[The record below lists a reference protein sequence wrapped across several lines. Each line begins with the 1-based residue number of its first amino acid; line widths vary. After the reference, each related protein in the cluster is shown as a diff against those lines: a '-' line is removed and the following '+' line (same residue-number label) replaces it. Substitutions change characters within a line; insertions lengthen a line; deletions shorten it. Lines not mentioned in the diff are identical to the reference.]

1 MWPRSQQWLAPNS
14 TTNLLPPKFAL
25 LWACSKI
32 FLLFLKF
39 LSRRGANNG
48 LCRTL
53 VHPFTPNFSHIMGQI
68 NSICPI
74 PIIFDYIVTQL
85 KTIELQLARA
95 NNLLKFSILIYSFR
109 GRSALF
115 SFDQKFRSSALKM
128 RCSFHNDYFIISR
141 VFQIEKL
148 AQLQLNQEKQTRV
161 KENRKRGKQL
171 YENLTKLTR
180 TKLVAASSSYFY
192 FLPLL
197 SKHSYET
204 SRVILHFSRIFYHFY
219 EK

>member
-74 PIIFDYIVTQL
+74 PIIFDYIVAQL

-95 NNLLKFSILIYSFR
+95 NNLLEFSILIYSFR

-115 SFDQKFRSSALKM
+115 SF
-128 RCSFHNDYFIISR
+128 
-141 VFQIEKL
+141 EL
-148 AQLQLNQEKQTRV
+148 A
-161 KENRKRGKQL
+161 
-171 YENLTKLTR
+171 
-180 TKLVAASSSYFY
+180 F
-192 FLPLL
+192 PLL
-197 SKHSYET
+197 RTLKCDVLFITIILSSHAFFKQKTLPSY
-204 SRVILHFSRIFYHFY
+204 S
-219 EK
+219 

>member
-1 MWPRSQQWLAPNS
+1 MWARSQQWLAPNS

-95 NNLLKFSILIYSFR
+95 NNPLKFSILIYSFR
-109 GRSALF
+109 AAVQLYSPLT
-115 SFDQKFRSSALKM
+115 RSSAPPHLK
-128 RCSFHNDYFIISR
+128 CGVLFITI
-141 VFQIEKL
+141 IL
-148 AQLQLNQEKQTRV
+148 
-161 KENRKRGKQL
+161 
-171 YENLTKLTR
+171 
-180 TKLVAASSSYFY
+180 SSHAFFRQKSLPSY
-192 FLPLL
+192 
-197 SKHSYET
+197 S
-204 SRVILHFSRIFYHFY
+204 
-219 EK
+219 